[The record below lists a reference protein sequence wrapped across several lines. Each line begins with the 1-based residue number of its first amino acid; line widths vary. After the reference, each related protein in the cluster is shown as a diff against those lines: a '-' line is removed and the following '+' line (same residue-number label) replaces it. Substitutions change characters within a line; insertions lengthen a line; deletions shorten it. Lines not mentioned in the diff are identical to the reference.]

1 MTAIINAAPRAILRG
16 VQDLSGRSPVYEPEA
31 LPQHLPHIFLYTERG
46 TGVPQITIGDGLNK
60 LYGAKSFDLR
70 LKAGEGG
77 YATHQTLLATVLSQ
91 NANQMMIQ
99 RLIPTDAKT
108 ARFRLSV
115 DVLDEAAPITTRAS
129 DGSIVLNT
137 DVNDVDYGKPVPLPS
152 VNLGNWDLTVS
163 GGDYPDATGVPT
175 TAPVA
180 PVEGNVWNDLT
191 AGKIKYYRSGSWVVA
206 GANGSGM
213 STDTVPVSTGL
224 TIAGDYWTLINAG
237 TALTGDKIR
246 AHTNNPGTSAG
257 VNWIG
262 NVGTITTKSLAWVV
276 DAIED
281 DISNNTTFG
290 AGVVA
295 PGRRAGSSLI
305 PIMDFEVASAGKWG
319 NGAGVRLSAPNINS
333 AIPFDTRLVQ
343 EQLTTMFRMSVVE
356 KENEITAPKII
367 ETRFSEQFIDFSL
380 KPSAVNE
387 RTSQEIYL
395 SSIFKDSYSD
405 TTTSPP
411 TFGTFSDIHVYED
424 NIASLLAD
432 LYFNERKVLAIDMNW
447 DDSNVDDLLPNPSG
461 LGNYHYI
468 FTGDTAL
475 TGATPLIDAGG
486 DLTGKTDAVINL
498 TGQTNTAENGYYRYS
513 VNTAGTAYTLTPVE
527 LEADG
532 RYTVNFF
539 TAVGWNA
546 YPYESIRM
554 VSDKTLTALSGT
566 SLKSTVTQ
574 YALGGNDG
582 TITYDNFNLQ
592 VAQQCANYGDMIV
605 KRNPLGDADPSD
617 VPLDFMDTAKWPQ
630 SAIWDTGFGMSV
642 AIPGGGTKNV
652 KADLLVPI
660 GRRKDIWVALSTQEI
675 GPGAV
680 QNTAAQESSIAITL
694 QNMARMYPESE
705 YYGTKTCRAIVVGHS
720 GELSSSTWR
729 GLAPMTID
737 LAAKV
742 ASYMGAS
749 NGAWIPGKNFDISPK
764 NMVTMFKTDTIN
776 AAFKNADVRNEDWA
790 NGLIWVQNFDR
801 RSLFYPG
808 IQTVYD
814 DDTSVLNSLFN
825 IIAVCE
831 LEKVCERVWRELT
844 GIQTL
849 TVAQFIE
856 RSDNLITQKVANRFD
871 DKFIIVPETYL
882 TEGDEQR
889 GFSWSC
895 KVNMYAANMRTV
907 GTYTIVSR
915 RIEDYQ
921 P

>member
-16 VQDLSGRSPVYEPEA
+16 VQDLSGRPPVYEPEA
-31 LPQHLPHIFLYTERG
+31 LPQHLPHVFLYTERG

-77 YATHQTLLATVLSQ
+77 YATHQTLLATVMSQ
-91 NANQMMIQ
+91 NANQMLVQ
-99 RLIPTDAKT
+99 RLIPADAKT

-115 DVLDEAAPITTRAS
+115 DVLDTVAPLYQRNT
-129 DGSIVLNT
+129 DGSIAL
-137 DVNDVDYGKPVPLPS
+137 DNDGNPIALPS
-152 VNLGNWDLTVS
+152 VNRGNWDLTVS
-163 GGDYPDATGVPT
+163 GGPLPDPYGYYDNAPPDPDSIPT
-175 TAPVA
+175 VQPGS
-180 PVEGNVWNDLT
+180 PVEGDAWFDLPNND
-191 AGKIKYYRSGSWVVA
+191 IYFYRSGSWALAGKGGSGTNGHVVA
-206 GANGSGM
+206 GDM
-213 STDTVPVSTGL
+213 
-224 TIAGDYWTLINAG
+224 WTLINAG
-237 TALTGDKIR
+237 SSTGKNFRALSDD
-246 AHTNNPGTSAG
+246 PGSSYLA
-257 VNWIG
+257 NWIASDAD
-262 NVGTITTKSLAWVV
+262 VSIKSLAWVV
-276 DAIED
+276 EPILED
-281 DISNNTTFG
+281 NSNNTTFG
-290 AGVVA
+290 AGTIGI
-295 PGRRAGSSLI
+295 GRRAAFAVNSRLI
-305 PIMDFEVASAGKWG
+305 PVLDFEISSAGKWG
-319 NGAGVRLSAPNINS
+319 NGGGVRLSAPNVNS
-333 AIPFDTRLVQ
+333 SIPFDTRLIT
-343 EQLTTMFRMSVVE
+343 EQLTTMFRMHIVE
-356 KENEITAPKII
+356 KENDITAPMVI
-367 ETRFSEQFIDFSL
+367 ETRYGEQYIDFSL
-380 KPSAVNE
+380 KPNAVNE

-395 SSIFKDSYSD
+395 PSVFSDSYVDKS
-405 TTTSPP
+405 TVPP
-411 TFGTFSDIHVYED
+411 TYGTFSDIYIYES
-424 NIASLLAD
+424 NIDKLLEE
-432 LYFNERKVLAIDMNW
+432 LYMHERYVLKNELGWEISDI
-447 DDSNVDDLLPNPSG
+447 DDLLPNPNG
-461 LGNYHYI
+461 LCNYVYK
-468 FTGDTAL
+468 FNSNVPL
-475 TGATPLIDAGG
+475 TGAAPLISGG
-486 DLTGKTDAVINL
+486 NDLTGENDTIVFL
-498 TGQTNTAENGYYRYS
+498 SGQTTTADSGYYRYQT
-513 VNTAGTAYTLTPVE
+513 NLAGTQYTMTRI
-527 LEADG
+527 EADG

-539 TAVGWNA
+539 TAIGWNA

-554 VSDKTLTALSGT
+554 ESGQ
-566 SLKSTVTQ
+566 SLLNMGGVELKSTVTH
-574 YALGGNDG
+574 YAIGGEDG
-582 TITYDNFNLQ
+582 TITLDNFNLQ
-592 VAQQCANYGDMIV
+592 VAEQCANYGDMIV
-605 KRNPLGDADPSD
+605 KRNPLGDAHPAD

-630 SAIWDTGFGMSV
+630 SAIWDTGFGM
-642 AIPGGGTKNV
+642 AIPVPGGSTTKNV
-652 KADLLVPI
+652 KADLLVPM

-675 GPGAV
+675 GPNAR
-680 QNTAAQESSIAITL
+680 QNTASEESSIAVTL
-694 QNMARMYPESE
+694 QNLARMYPESE

-720 GELSSSTWR
+720 GELTSSTWR

-742 ASYMGAS
+742 ATYMGAS
-749 NGAWIPGKNFDISPK
+749 NGAWKPGANFDISPK
-764 NMVTMFKTDTIN
+764 NMVTMFRTDTIN
-776 AAFKNADVRNEDWA
+776 AAFKAADVRNEDWA

-856 RSDNLITQKVANRFD
+856 RSDELITKKVANRFD